1 MESLKVTLIN
11 MVTILSISA
20 KLVTLGLLKIKAIQ
34 NESYDVIIFV
44 HDIAKKTLPHAPN
57 CIIYAAM
64 WLKIND
70 YSISMKEVNIA
81 SIL

>member
-1 MESLKVTLIN
+1 

-20 KLVTLGLLKIKAIQ
+20 KLVTLGLLKIKAIR
-34 NESYDVIIFV
+34 NESYDVIVFV

-64 WLKIND
+64 TVEYLDIGTTGWC
-70 YSISMKEVNIA
+70 
-81 SIL
+81 